1 MATTQQ
7 LLQQK
12 EAREAYEREQKIRM
26 KQKELDKQKKST
38 SLLDEGTDTLTII
51 NKDTGE
57 VVRQGTTGTGGRS
70 GGGTGLPSVTGGGL
84 ISQISQ
90 EDIERIMKN
99 QPSQTLNLKQEKI
112 LQSELSKPIQEV
124 SFDPKFGFDSKIL
137 TNAAKYLTIPQNKRT
152 PQMQA
157 DIAYAYAT
165 TPAQRN
171 YELQEA
177 FRKAML
183 EQPNSFNIT
192 GPMFFQPEIRNTGS
206 LRQKKGNILERLG
219 KTSEEA
225 EKNISEGKI
234 SGGFQKTG
242 QILQNIGKE
251 IYEQKPKIPFLSN
264 KYSTAKIYERAQLL
278 SSPKEDL
285 LSFATF
291 LTWPFKLG
299 GSIISGGGQTVET
312 AGDIIEAAS
321 KRETWEDVGSAA
333 IGAGKYLFDVGYT
346 ADISFYEKDLK
357 GHKIKLP
364 IPIIT
369 PSEKVKQDIEKTTV
383 LIGDIA
389 TGVVEEYINAPI
401 KATGE
406 LIGSGIVI
414 SGATSLAKKM
424 IGFGKAGIATIK
436 GGKYVPYEKLF
447 ETNPKNLLQ
456 GKYKKG
462 TEKTVIKEFKTGKNP
477 KELLSVSSNP
487 IIKKGETKA
496 VIKHPAPENLPSTDV
511 LGAYASTGSANEV
524 YARISGSIYNL
535 KPRIP
540 FINMPSKTS
549 PTVHR
554 FIGSTVPK
562 KLRDAGKFSNLK
574 QAKKVYYKNTESFSK
589 NIPFTS
595 PALATGTKIENEVL
609 LREGARIT
617 KKGIKGTHDFT
628 FIKGTFVD
636 APRIRLMPS
645 KPTKKPSI
653 LSKER
658 ISKVIKPKKEVSFL
672 RALEQSR
679 SPGTF
684 YNPAPLIRRSLSKTK
699 SVNVPRI
706 ISRPSR
712 TTSKPSSSSSR
723 ITSRP
728 SLSISRSISRPS
740 TSTSRT
746 ISRPSS
752 STSRTITRPSTS
764 TSRTTSRPSTSTS
777 RTITRPSTSTSRTIS
792 RPRPSTSTGSGTG
805 FLTSPPPSRI
815 KSSTSSKNNRTQNPA
830 YDVYVRKTLPGTKKV
845 APQLVAR
852 NVPINKGINEGTRI
866 ASRYTQRTVQLKRT
880 GYTSMPDESLNRQ
893 RLMQYRGFKPTSKIR
908 RQTINLVE
916 KSKYTIDS
924 YEEKQGIPYKGQQ
937 VRKKQAF
944 IKKLRLI

>member
-1 MATTQQ
+1 MATKEQ

-26 KQKELDKQKKST
+26 EQKELDKQKKST
-38 SLLDEGTDTLTII
+38 NLLDEGTDTLTII

-57 VVRQGTTGTGGRS
+57 IIRPGTS
-70 GGGTGLPSVTGGGL
+70 GGGSGLPSVTGGGL

-99 QPSQTLNLKQEKI
+99 QPSQTLNLKQEKT
-112 LQSELSKPIQEV
+112 LQSQLSKPIQEV
-124 SFDPKFGFDSKIL
+124 SFDPKFGFDSKTL
-137 TNAAKYLTIPQNKRT
+137 KNAAKYLTIPQNKRT
-152 PQMQA
+152 PEMQA

-177 FRKAML
+177 LRKAML
-183 EQPNSFNIT
+183 EQPNSFN
-192 GPMFFQPEIRNTGS
+192 QPEIRNTGS

-234 SGGFQKTG
+234 SGGFQKEG

-278 SSPKEDL
+278 TSPKEDL

-291 LTWPFKLG
+291 LTFPSKLG
-299 GSIISGGGQTVET
+299 GSIISGVGQTVET
-312 AGDIIEAAS
+312 AGNIIEAAS
-321 KRETWEDVGSAA
+321 KRKTWEDAGNIA
-333 IGAGKYLFDVGYT
+333 IGAGKYFIDVGRT

-389 TGVVEEYINAPI
+389 TGVAKEYINAPI
-401 KATGE
+401 KSTGE

-414 SGATSLAKKM
+414 SGATSLANKM

-436 GGKYVPYEKLF
+436 GGKYIKYEKLF

-477 KELLSVSSNP
+477 KELLSVSANP

-496 VIKHPAPENLPSTDV
+496 VIKHPYPENLPSTDV

-524 YARISGSIYNL
+524 YARISGSSYNL

-549 PTVHR
+549 PTVQR

-562 KLRDAGKFSNLK
+562 KLRDAGKFSNLG

-636 APRIRLMPS
+636 APRIRLVPS
-645 KPTKKPSI
+645 KPKANIISKKSVKTSRITLPKKP
-653 LSKER
+653 
-658 ISKVIKPKKEVSFL
+658 VPKPKKEVSFL

-684 YNPAPLIRRSLSKTK
+684 YNPAPLIRASLSKIK

-752 STSRTITRPSTS
+752 TTSRTITRPSTS
-764 TSRTTSRPSTSTS
+764 TSRI
-777 RTITRPSTSTSRTIS
+777 ITRSSTSTSRTIS
-792 RPRPSTSTGSGTG
+792 RPRPSTSTGSGTSPP
-805 FLTSPPPSRI
+805 TSPPPSRI
-815 KSSTSSKNNRTQNPA
+815 KSSTSNKNNRTQNPA

-852 NVPINKGINEGTRI
+852 DLPINAGINEGTRI

-893 RLMQYRGFKPTSKIR
+893 RLMQYRGFKPTSKIK

-916 KSKYTIDS
+916 KPKYAIDS

-937 VRKKQAF
+937 VRKKQALQRR
-944 IKKLRLI
+944 LRLI